1 MDLATIIGLVIGWGA
16 LVVALVMEGGQAK
29 DLLNPS
35 AFVLVAGG
43 TLGATTIAFSLKQ
56 ILSLPGVMRNA
67 FFCQD
72 TDLARLIRL
81 IVDFARIARR
91 DGILALENEN
101 KRADN
106 KFLQMGV
113 RLVVDGTPSE
123 MVREILETEIVS
135 LQERHK
141 VGENIFAT
149 MGGFAPTL
157 GIIGTVMGLIHM
169 LSRLDQP
176 GAMGPAIA
184 AAFIATLYGVA
195 MANLIFLPI
204 GSKLKSRTTEEIIA
218 YDMIV
223 EGILSLQAGDN
234 PRMVE
239 AKMRAFLPPKYRAAM
254 SIPQGRMPGAVEEMR
269 R

>member
-1 MDLATIIGLVIGWGA
+1 MDLATVIGLALGWGA
-16 LVVALVMEGGQAK
+16 LMIALIMEGGSLG
-29 DLLNPS
+29 DLVNPS
-35 AFVLVAGG
+35 AFVLVFGG
-43 TLGATTIAFSLKQ
+43 TLGATTVAFSLKQ
-56 ILSLPGVMRNA
+56 ILSVPGVVRNA
-67 FFCQD
+67 FFCKD
-72 TDLARLIRL
+72 TDMPRLIRS
-81 IVDFARIARR
+81 IVDFARTARR
-91 DGILALENEN
+91 EGILSLENEV
-101 KRADN
+101 KAVDN

-169 LSRLDQP
+169 LASLDKP

-195 MANLIFLPI
+195 LANLVFLPI
-204 GSKLKSRTTEEIIA
+204 GSKLKARTTEEIIA
-218 YDMIV
+218 YDMMV

-239 AKMRAFLPPKYRAAM
+239 TKMG
-254 SIPQGRMPGAVEEMR
+254 SGVS
-269 R
+269 

>member
-1 MDLATIIGLVIGWGA
+1 M
-16 LVVALVMEGGQAK
+16 VALVMEGGSLK
-29 DLLNPS
+29 DLMNPS
-35 AFVLVAGG
+35 AFVLVVGG
-43 TLGATTIAFSLKQ
+43 TIGATTVAFSLRQ
-56 ILSLPGVMRNA
+56 MLSLPGVVRNA
-67 FFCQD
+67 FFCKD
-72 TDLARLIRL
+72 TDLALLIRM
-81 IVDFARIARR
+81 IVEFARTARR
-91 DGILALENEN
+91 EGILALEQEVKNV
-101 KRADN
+101 DN

-141 VGENIFAT
+141 VGESIFGT

-169 LSRLDQP
+169 LARLDQP

-204 GSKLKSRTTEEIIA
+204 GSKLKARTTEEIIA

-223 EGILSLQAGDN
+223 EGILSLQEGDS

-239 AKMRAFLPPKYRAAM
+239 AKMRSFLPPKYRLAM
-254 SIPQGRMPGAVEEMR
+254 NA
-269 R
+269 